1 MNNLTI
7 NQKQFLYAL
16 KLDANSTFDKIKNRM
31 DDYIEIFAARRI
43 REQFNWAFKTYYFE
57 CSLEARG
64 NIPMDLAFLLDQ
76 YFTELDQL
84 HWDLMFTEEMPFTIR
99 TFLERK
105 IHILSEKLKDLN
117 DMFNSYLD
125 ETIGQI
131 PNFDLTSSSN
141 EDEIKS

>member
-1 MNNLTI
+1 MNTLTI

-16 KLDANSTFDKIKNRM
+16 KLDANATFDKIKNRM

-43 REQFNWAFKTYYFE
+43 REQFNWAFKNHYFD

-64 NIPMDLAFLLDQ
+64 TIPMDLAFLLDQ

-105 IHILSEKLKDLN
+105 VHILSVKLKDLN
-117 DMFNSYLD
+117 EKFNDYLD

-141 EDEIKS
+141 EDEISS